1 MRASEGTRLIRS
13 LNEFEGGDMKSH
25 NNCLSF
31 KSKDSLLSVA
41 ERLRF
46 LISQDRRKQQNRQL
60 SMRYRLASE
69 V

>member
-1 MRASEGTRLIRS
+1 
-13 LNEFEGGDMKSH
+13 MKSH

-31 KSKDSLLSVA
+31 KSKDRLLSVA
-41 ERLRF
+41 EQLRF

-69 V
+69 VGTDI